1 MPDAVR
7 PSPVT
12 AFHDGPR
19 TAAALAIFGAV
30 LFLGVAGTLQVV
42 RHDLAWPQATLSQYL
57 SGPYGLVLRTTYCL
71 LAAAIA
77 ALACGLYVQLAPRAR
92 SAAPLL
98 LFCIGAAALTGVA
111 VGDSWLPAIAPE
123 FHSWFHHAC
132 AITAFLC
139 VITGMVLQAWRFRLD
154 PAWRRHFPVAA
165 TWSLACFALLWVH
178 ALWAPAGRGWVQKLL
193 IALIVMAMLLA
204 GTWLWRASRA
214 TGGAER

>member
-1 MPDAVR
+1 MSEDASLHSVAESR
-7 PSPVT
+7 LGS
-12 AFHDGPR
+12 R
-19 TAAALAIFGAV
+19 AAAVVAILGAL

-71 LAAAIA
+71 LAAAIV

-98 LFCIGAAALTGVA
+98 LFCIGAAALAGVA

-165 TWSLACFALLWVH
+165 TWSLACFALLWTH

-193 IALIVMAMLLA
+193 IALIVTAMLLA

>member
-1 MPDAVR
+1 MSEDASPHSVADSR
-7 PSPVT
+7 P
-12 AFHDGPR
+12 GPR
-19 TAAALAIFGAV
+19 AAAAVAILGAL

-71 LAAAIA
+71 LAAAIV

-98 LFCIGAAALTGVA
+98 LFCVGAVALTGVA
-111 VGDSWLPAIAPE
+111 IGDSWLPAIAPA
-123 FHSWFHHAC
+123 FHPWFHHAC

-165 TWSLACFALLWVH
+165 TWSLACFVLLWVH
-178 ALWAPAGRGWVQKLL
+178 ALWPPAGRGWVQKLL
-193 IALIVMAMLLA
+193 IALIATAMLLA
-204 GTWLWRASRA
+204 GTWLWRAGRA
-214 TGGAER
+214 SGGAER